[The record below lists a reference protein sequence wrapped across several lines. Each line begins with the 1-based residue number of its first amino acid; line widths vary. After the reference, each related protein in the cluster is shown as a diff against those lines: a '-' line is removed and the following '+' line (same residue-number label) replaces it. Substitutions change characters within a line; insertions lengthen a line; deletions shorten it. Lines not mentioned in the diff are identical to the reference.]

1 MVGVVEGAAAGTVIG
16 FGFGP
21 LGIIIGGGIGGAV
34 GGAVGYGIGKVVGY
48 KIHNKKTN
56 QTQD

>member
-21 LGIIIGGGIGGAV
+21 LGIIIGGGIAGAV
-34 GGAVGYGIGKVVGY
+34 GGAVGYYVGKAVGC
-48 KIHNKKTN
+48 KIDKKKTN
-56 QTQD
+56 